1 MPRLVRHRGGFRPA
15 HLQGPTPPPAEGE
28 ADLHKGVQWICLRAC
43 ALSRRRLIAVLDV
56 FTSGCSLVRD
66 ANTAHGRHATATGK
80 VRQKGF
86 FGGVNKFHEIITHV
100 LIVLLLQ
107 MEMMTF

>member
-1 MPRLVRHRGGFRPA
+1 MPRLVRHGGGFRPA

-28 ADLHKGVQWICLRAC
+28 ADLHKGVQWISLRAC
-43 ALSRRRLIAVLDV
+43 VLSRWQLIAVLDL

-86 FGGVNKFHEIITHV
+86 FGGVNISS
-100 LIVLLLQ
+100 
-107 MEMMTF
+107 